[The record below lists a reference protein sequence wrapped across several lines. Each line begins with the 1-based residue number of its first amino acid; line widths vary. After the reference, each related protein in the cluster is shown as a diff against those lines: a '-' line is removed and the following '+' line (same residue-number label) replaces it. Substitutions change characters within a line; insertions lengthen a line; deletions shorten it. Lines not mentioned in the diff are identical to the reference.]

1 MGCHNGSHFHKE
13 TCLTKEFNMNK
24 ALSLFENPRFNLLS
38 DSFIGFDDMF
48 RDMDNILSSSFKEV
62 GFPPY
67 DIYTEN
73 VDKETHTFISFAVA
87 GIKKDDLAV
96 EFKDNVLRVY
106 TEYKKDEDVAKDMEK
121 SGRKYIRKGIAQ
133 RSFSITKTIDKS
145 LELVGA
151 KYEDGCLIIE
161 FRKQDVK
168 EPETKRVEIK

>member
-1 MGCHNGSHFHKE
+1 
-13 TCLTKEFNMNK
+13 MNK
-24 ALSLFENPRFNLLS
+24 ALSLFENPRFGMLS

-67 DIYTEN
+67 DIYTQDVGKEN
-73 VDKETHTFISFAVA
+73 HTFIKFAVA
-87 GIKKDDLAV
+87 GIRKDDLAV

-106 TEYKKDEDVAKDMEK
+106 TEYKNDEIEKEMEK
-121 SGRKYIRKGIAQ
+121 TNKKYVRKGIAE

-151 KYEDGCLIIE
+151 KYEDGCLVVE
-161 FRKQDVK
+161 FRKKEVK
-168 EPETKRVEIK
+168 EPESKRIEIQ

>member
-1 MGCHNGSHFHKE
+1 
-13 TCLTKEFNMNK
+13 MNK
-24 ALSLFENPRFNLLS
+24 ALSLFENPRFNMLS
-38 DSFIGFDDMF
+38 DAFIGFDDMF

-73 VDKETHTFISFAVA
+73 VGKEAHTFISFAVA

-121 SGRKYIRKGIAQ
+121 VGRKYIRKGIAQ

-151 KYEDGCLIIE
+151 KYEDGCLVIE
-161 FRKQDVK
+161 FRKKEVK
-168 EPETKRVEIK
+168 EPESKRIEIQ

>member
-1 MGCHNGSHFHKE
+1 
-13 TCLTKEFNMNK
+13 MNK
-24 ALSLFENPRFNLLS
+24 ALSLFENPRFGMLS
-38 DSFIGFDDMF
+38 DAFIGFDDMF
-48 RDMDNILSSSFKEV
+48 KDMDNILTSSFKEV

-73 VDKETHTFISFAVA
+73 VGKETHTFISFAVA

-106 TEYKKDEDVAKDMEK
+106 TEYKDDAIEKHMKDTNK
-121 SGRKYIRKGIAQ
+121 KYIRKGIAE

-151 KYEDGCLIIE
+151 KYEDGCLVIE
-161 FRKQDVK
+161 FRKKEVK
-168 EPETKRVEIK
+168 EPESKRIEIQ

>member
-1 MGCHNGSHFHKE
+1 
-13 TCLTKEFNMNK
+13 MNK
-24 ALSLFENPRFNLLS
+24 ALSLFENPRFGMLS
-38 DSFIGFDDMF
+38 DAFIGFDDMF
-48 RDMDNILSSSFKEV
+48 KDMDNILTSSFKEV

-96 EFKDNVLRVY
+96 EFKDSILRGY
-106 TEYKKDEDVAKDMEK
+106 TEYKHDIVDDVKEMEK
-121 SGRKYIRKGIAQ
+121 TGRKYIRKGIAQ

-168 EPETKRVEIK
+168 EPESKRIEIK

>member
-1 MGCHNGSHFHKE
+1 
-13 TCLTKEFNMNK
+13 MNK
-24 ALSLFENPRFNLLS
+24 ALSLFENPRFGMLS
-38 DSFIGFDDMF
+38 DAFIGFDDMF
-48 RDMDNILSSSFKEV
+48 KDMDNILTSSFKEV

-106 TEYKKDEDVAKDMEK
+106 TEYKHDVADDAKEMEK
-121 SGRKYIRKGIAQ
+121 VGRKYIRKGIAQ

-151 KYEDGCLIIE
+151 KYEDGCLVIE
-161 FRKQDVK
+161 FRKKEVK
-168 EPETKRVEIK
+168 EPESKRIEIQ

>member
-1 MGCHNGSHFHKE
+1 
-13 TCLTKEFNMNK
+13 MNK

-48 RDMDNILSSSFKEV
+48 RDMDNILTSSFKEV

-121 SGRKYIRKGIAQ
+121 TGRKYIRKGIAQ

-151 KYEDGCLIIE
+151 KYEDGCLTIE

-168 EPETKRVEIK
+168 EPESKRIEIK

>member
-1 MGCHNGSHFHKE
+1 
-13 TCLTKEFNMNK
+13 MNK
-24 ALSLFENPRFNLLS
+24 ALSLFENPRFGMLS
-38 DSFIGFDDMF
+38 DAFIGFDDMF
-48 RDMDNILSSSFKEV
+48 RDMDNILTSSFKEV

-73 VDKETHTFISFAVA
+73 VGKETHTFISFAVA

-106 TEYKKDEDVAKDMEK
+106 TEYKHDVVDDAKEMEK
-121 SGRKYIRKGIAQ
+121 TGRKYIRKGIAQ

-151 KYEDGCLIIE
+151 KYEDGCLVIE
-161 FRKQDVK
+161 FRKKEVK
-168 EPETKRVEIK
+168 EPESKRIEIQ

>member
-1 MGCHNGSHFHKE
+1 
-13 TCLTKEFNMNK
+13 MNK
-24 ALSLFENPRFNLLS
+24 ALSLFENPRFNMLS
-38 DSFIGFDDMF
+38 DAFIGFDDMF

-73 VDKETHTFISFAVA
+73 VGKEAHTFISFAVA

-121 SGRKYIRKGIAQ
+121 VVRKYIRKGIAQ

-151 KYEDGCLIIE
+151 KYEDGCLVIE
-161 FRKQDVK
+161 FRKKEVK
-168 EPETKRVEIK
+168 EPESKRIEIQ

>member
-1 MGCHNGSHFHKE
+1 
-13 TCLTKEFNMNK
+13 MNK
-24 ALSLFENPRFNLLS
+24 ALSLFENPRFGMLS

-48 RDMDNILSSSFKEV
+48 RDMDSILTSSFKEV

-73 VDKETHTFISFAVA
+73 VDKETHTFILFAVA

-96 EFKDNVLRVY
+96 EFKDNILRVY
-106 TEYKKDEDVAKDMEK
+106 TEYKHDVVDDAKEMEK
-121 SGRKYIRKGIAQ
+121 TGRKYIRKGIAQ

-161 FRKQDVK
+161 FRKKEVK
-168 EPETKRVEIK
+168 EPESKRIEIK

>member
-1 MGCHNGSHFHKE
+1 
-13 TCLTKEFNMNK
+13 MNK

-121 SGRKYIRKGIAQ
+121 TGRKYIRKGIAQ

-161 FRKQDVK
+161 FKKQDVK

>member
-1 MGCHNGSHFHKE
+1 
-13 TCLTKEFNMNK
+13 MNK
-24 ALSLFENPRFNLLS
+24 ALSLFENPRFGMLS
-38 DSFIGFDDMF
+38 DAFIGFDDMF
-48 RDMDNILSSSFKEV
+48 KDMDNILTSSFKEV

-96 EFKDNVLRVY
+96 EFKDNILRVY
-106 TEYKKDEDVAKDMEK
+106 TEYKHDVADDVKEMEK
-121 SGRKYIRKGIAQ
+121 TGRKYIRKGIAQ

-161 FRKQDVK
+161 FRKKEVK
-168 EPETKRVEIK
+168 EPESKRIEIK